1 MIFCSIM
8 LSVSA
13 GNPSFFDLFC
23 GMPMNQNITDL
34 QKRRADNLIW
44 NCAKDYSFA
53 PDFKAYD
60 SDGNVDIY
68 WNIIYGSARRHY
80 EYKKLEELF
89 AMLDKYRDSAVYEG
103 IFWDALEPV
112 LFETELSG
120 RPVLERMRPEPVE
133 TGLKFDAKMSTEEIV
148 ETARQFFYDQFGLYG
163 DGKIRLKYRLPH
175 LRRLS
180 VDTFLQRG
188 RIVIHEK
195 DLYAGDAS
203 PWAYN
208 NTISTKLSESQLR
221 EFLETK
227 FGKSIYPAERVVRLE
242 KQLCTGNHRF
252 THLFYTKGEIC
263 ELHGV
268 YNTFEMHQRKRQ
280 AELIANNRAYYQKN
294 LLQHRLLISRL
305 STGIMNSVLLHMQ
318 PAPIKA
324 NSGILNPALVW
335 RAAKLDD
342 ERVFTR
348 TENANAGDFSVDI
361 LLDASHSQITRA
373 AKISSQAY
381 IIAEAL
387 SRCHVPCR
395 VMSFCSMSGFTILR
409 LFNDYFSGDNSGIFD
424 YYTEG
429 CNRDGLAIRAAGNLM
444 SQSSYEHK
452 MLIVLSDVK
461 PLDIAKIRKDE
472 RDVGVSYDAL
482 RALTD
487 TAHEVRRLRADGVS
501 VICIFTGED
510 VDLPSARMVYGQD
523 FVRIRDFSYF
533 ADTVGKL
540 IIDQMKRYSM

>member
-1 MIFCSIM
+1 
-8 LSVSA
+8 
-13 GNPSFFDLFC
+13 
-23 GMPMNQNITDL
+23 MNQTITDI
-34 QKRRADNLIW
+34 QKRRAENLIW

-60 SDGNVDIY
+60 SDGNVDLY
-68 WNIIYGSARRHY
+68 WNIIYGSARRHFEY
-80 EYKKLEELF
+80 EKLERLF
-89 AMLDKYRDSAVYEG
+89 AMLDRYRDSAVYEA

-120 RPVLERMRPEPVE
+120 RPVLAAMRPEPAE
-133 TGLKFDAKMSTEEIV
+133 SGLKFDADMTTDEIV
-148 ETARQFFYDQFGLYG
+148 ETARQFFFDQYGLYG
-163 DGKIRLKYRLPH
+163 DGKIQLKHRLSRP
-175 LRRLS
+175 RRLS
-180 VDTFLQRG
+180 VDSFLQRG

-195 DLYAGDAS
+195 DLYHGQAD
-203 PWAYN
+203 PWTYN
-208 NTISTKLSESQLR
+208 NTISTKLTVSELR
-221 EFLETK
+221 DFLETK
-227 FGKSIYPAERVVRLE
+227 FGKSIYPPERIVQLE

-252 THLFYTKGEIC
+252 THLFYTRGEIV

-280 AELIANNRAYYQKN
+280 QELIANNHAYYQKN
-294 LLQHRLLISRL
+294 LLRHRLQISRL
-305 STGIMNSVLLHMQ
+305 SNSIMNSVLLHMQ
-318 PAPIKA
+318 PAPVKA
-324 NSGILNPALVW
+324 NSGRLNPSLAW
-335 RAAKLDD
+335 RAARLDD

-348 TENANAGDFSVDI
+348 TENENAGDMSVDI

-387 SRCHVPCR
+387 KRCHVPCR
-395 VMSFCSMSGFTILR
+395 VMSFCSMSGFTVLR
-409 LFNDYFSGDNSGIFD
+409 LFNDYSSADNSGIFD

-429 CNRDGLAIRAAGNLM
+429 CNRDGLAVRAAGNLM
-444 SQSSYEHK
+444 SQAPYEHK
-452 MLIVLSDVK
+452 MLIILSDVK

-472 RDVGVSYDAL
+472 RDVGVSYDGL

-487 TAHEVRRLRADGVS
+487 TAREVRRLRADGVS
-501 VICIFTGED
+501 VICLFTGED

-540 IIDQMKRYSM
+540 IIDQMKHYSM